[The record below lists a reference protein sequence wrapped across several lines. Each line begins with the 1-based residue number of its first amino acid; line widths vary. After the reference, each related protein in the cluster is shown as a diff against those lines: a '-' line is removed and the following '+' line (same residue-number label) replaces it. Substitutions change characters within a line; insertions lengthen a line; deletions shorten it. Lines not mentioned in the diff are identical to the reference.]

1 MSNKY
6 CNVLDMKIIEQ
17 KIGETIKRAKE
28 SNKEHGFNFCS
39 KDGQIIATDIEDG
52 GKDSLKIEDKCPKGS
67 EIIGAF
73 HVHTR
78 SLKDDA
84 IPSPTDITKG
94 IVDEDI
100 TFFCIGAST
109 SDHDIVRCFSK
120 GDLEKEMKD
129 IFTLLTKK
137 DIVRSS
143 KLISSRMTI
152 KKDYLNKLSC
162 QIEM

>member
-6 CNVLDMKIIEQ
+6 CNILDMKVIEQ
-17 KIGETIKRAKE
+17 KIGEAINRSKE

-67 EIIGAF
+67 EMIGAF

-78 SLKDDA
+78 TLRDDA

-109 SDHDIVRCFSK
+109 REHDIVRCFSK

-129 IFTLLTKK
+129 IFMQLTEK
-137 DIVRSS
+137 DVGKSS
-143 KLISSRMTI
+143 KMISSRMTI

-162 QIEM
+162 QREI